1 MRIPG
6 QDRAFDA
13 LQFHLHT
20 GTDHAVDG
28 RYFGSVMHLVHK
40 EVGSGHLSVLGYFFE
55 STDSDGISKFSD
67 LLKEWEAV
75 AANTILSCKAKGI
88 TLWSSQT
95 NPFDDQI
102 TTGQQGAGRRVKEAE
117 QDHRKLPRSFN
128 PYDLIPDGSS
138 MYTYEGSLTT
148 PPCSEIV
155 FWNVID
161 IPVSIS
167 VREFLRLTNLIIDFA
182 DPDTCTLA
190 SEAAASGFT
199 GRPVQKINGRK
210 IERICPSGFV
220 DPLAKTE
227 CPEPEPVVV
236 PTVLQ
241 KEKTDDDVDDV
252 SGAFVASLVASVAV
266 MAAGIAFM

>member
-40 EVGSGHLSVLGYFFE
+40 EVGSGRLSVLGYFFE
-55 STDSDGISKFSD
+55 PTDADGISKFSD

-75 AANTILSCKAKGI
+75 AANTILACKADGV

-95 NPFDDQI
+95 NPFDDQ
-102 TTGQQGAGRRVKEAE
+102 TTGQQSGGRRVKEAE

-128 PYDLIPDGSS
+128 PYDLIPSGSS
-138 MYTYEGSLTT
+138 MYTYQGSLTT
-148 PPCSEIV
+148 PPCSEVV

-161 IPVSIS
+161 TPVSIS
-167 VREFLRLTNLIIDFA
+167 VREFLRLTNLILDWVNPA
-182 DPDTCTLA
+182 TCEEA
-190 SEAAASGFT
+190 SGAAASGFT
-199 GRPVQKINGRK
+199 GRPVQAINGRE
-210 IERICPSGFV
+210 INRICKTGFD
-220 DPLAKTE
+220 DPLAE
-227 CPEPEPVVV
+227 VVKGNNGAPTT
-236 PTVLQ
+236 PTVDTVQ
-241 KEKTDDDVDDV
+241 DDNT
-252 SGAFVASLVASVAV
+252 SGAVTASAMAALAVAV
-266 MAAGIAFM
+266 VAAMM